1 MTDHGTIPQSNYP
14 PRLILLGL
22 ALLLALWY
30 TWHSAITPYEM
41 GHDQTY
47 VGTMLAKDRDP
58 TLFPRDF
65 AFHDDTLYRSYIPLI
80 RGLLHRLIDL
90 TGSFDAA
97 LLALVP
103 VAVFFFTWG
112 TGLLLYEWCGSLGV
126 ALILTI
132 LAVPYRPAPSGE
144 IWGAGGVEFML
155 ARTLATSLAPF
166 LLLSYFRL
174 LASPAALTGAALM
187 LATGSLAF
195 IHPPTALFLGELFL
209 ALFILCH
216 GRDHRQWL
224 VLAVM
229 LGAYAIAAYLPLTMM
244 ERQAPTPVAA
254 LDFPGIRQVVH
265 SYLKIPTDWGHF
277 PGDQTERRVWLFL
290 GATLVLGLNYLLR
303 PVARD
308 RTARQAWVW
317 GSLVILYICWRLA
330 GKGAGFSWLYL
341 VAALYVLGRWRQE
354 DLTTKDW
361 WLLGMGF
368 VVLAISILPYY
379 FLTLL
384 WQRFDSL
391 WLTSLVIEHYR
402 AVRLI
407 HPFFYLFSARAAVW
421 LIEQSAAR
429 LATSPRVILGYY
441 WLLALTMTSHIL
453 FGLTIA
459 AVVGRECWRAW
470 PGSRRFLLGGVGG
483 LLLLASVSLAIWPQ
497 LRTDVWTALRRD
509 LPWPRATVDLRPEEE
524 LYAWARDNT
533 PKDALFY
540 YGSPLFRFRAQRSI
554 THAQGDLIN
563 HREAR
568 YVEIFRRY
576 QRLEQAYA
584 EAGQLARLAQELQA
598 DYVVIPKT
606 RPVRLPYPL
615 VFENE
620 RYLVY
625 HCPRHQ

>member
-1 MTDHGTIPQSNYP
+1 MIDHGTVHRSSYP

-30 TWHSAITPYEM
+30 TWHSATTPYEM

-90 TGSFDAA
+90 TGSFDGA

-103 VAVFFFTWG
+103 VAVFLFTLG

-126 ALILTI
+126 AVILTI

-166 LLLSYFRL
+166 LLLYYFRL
-174 LASPAALTGAALM
+174 LARPAALTGAALM

-209 ALFILCH
+209 ALFVLCH
-216 GRDHRQWL
+216 WRERRPWL

-229 LGAYAIAAYLPLTMM
+229 LGAYALAAYLPLTMM

-254 LDFPGIRQVVH
+254 LDFAGIRQVVH
-265 SYLKIPTDWGHF
+265 SYLKIPADWGRF

-290 GATLVLGLNYLLR
+290 GTTLVLGLNYLLR
-303 PVARD
+303 PAAREQA
-308 RTARQAWVW
+308 ARQAWVW

-341 VAALYVLGRWRQE
+341 AAAVYVLGRWRQGG
-354 DLTTKDW
+354 LATKDW

-379 FLTLL
+379 FFTLL

-421 LIEQSAAR
+421 LIEQGAAW

-441 WLLALTMTSHIL
+441 GLLALTTPSHLL
-453 FGLTIA
+453 FGLA
-459 AVVGRECWRAW
+459 ALAVGGRECWRARS
-470 PGSRRFLLGGVGG
+470 GARRLLLGVVVG
-483 LLLLASVSLAIWPQ
+483 LLLVSVSLALGPQ
-497 LRTDVWTALRRD
+497 LRGAGWTALRRD
-509 LPWPRATVDLRPEEE
+509 LPWYRAPVDLRPDEE
-524 LYAWARDNT
+524 LYAWARTKT

-584 EAGQLARLAQELQA
+584 DPAHLARLAQELRV

-606 RPVRLPYPL
+606 RGVRLPYPL

-625 HCPRHQ
+625 HCPGQQ